1 MESQINNTDYD
12 PSARYGVPILLRTL
26 DTAGASLNDV
36 IKFNGT
42 RWVAGPGGSSAWS
55 AITGNPTEVAYFDA
69 LGFGTSDADFTTTGT
84 TFNLSRTPTSGN
96 TLKAYFGD
104 NTLGFGLTGGL
115 FVNQTNDG
123 LNGVIIADATPFGN
137 VQNQSFYGF
146 FNPAANQNANMKAQY
161 NSGTDEANL
170 GWDATD
176 STGVGSHMQLNSRST
191 GTSAGFT
198 VYGPNNSGS
207 NSVFAVR
214 DAGNNRLLFLDNDGN
229 FQINNSW
236 YLPNVDGLNGQVL
249 HTNGAGQSYWGTPSA
264 TASLTQNYIGFGD
277 GSNVLTGDAS
287 YQYDFANLN
296 VIQTI
301 PDNTGNAGI
310 TTSPLSFGAAS
321 FIGSGLNDLTLYW
334 SSADYKSNKYGGNLT
349 IQIDSTGTP
358 DTFSWHY
365 TGGYSQII
373 GSGTGVAITGSA
385 QLLSDNQGRRI
396 GEITF
401 GSTTGHT
408 NGDTWSAGTSLSTY
422 TWGQKVSD
430 GSHTFIYTQPVYG
443 QYYIGDGQYLTDLGG
458 NGTRIDMNDNI
469 GEMGLYAPR
478 YFRVEAPGSNTLAL
492 ADMQSTVWQQYGTF
506 RILDT
511 ATSSIWF
518 DTNTLSAIT
527 RIGDV
532 QSAGN
537 DTLFTANDASRVI
550 TGRAEDAFGGSY
562 TFATNG
568 VSQFAELTSNDGA
581 GYTGLVRATA
591 TTSYIQSQD
600 SNTGLI
606 NVWQTT
612 ASSAIGQSTDGVDSV
627 TLNITPTNA
636 TITGLTNSSQF
647 LFDDFNKQIIAS
659 IDDSFQVRDTF
670 GSTWLS
676 VNTASKFGILGD
688 YTNAHAYI
696 SVDSI
701 SDVITLDSKD
711 GTIVSGDTLNSNNFT
726 KTILDDPNQ
735 KWTFATGG
743 SDRFIA
749 YKDWIFLGGAVVSGS
764 IQSYTSTGSVT
775 MNNNIATLQYN
786 PASVNATATITLPAT
801 SGGTGSRVTIVF
813 GGTIT
818 SGNPVVTALT
828 IAPNT
833 GNTIVDSNPPTTA
846 NAGDVLEYIKIGAY
860 WYRAD

>member
-1 MESQINNTDYD
+1 M
-12 PSARYGVPILLRTL
+12 L
-26 DTAGASLNDV
+26 AGTPR
-36 IKFNGT
+36 IT
-42 RWVAGPGGSSAWS
+42 GGGGGGGGGAWS
-55 AITGNPTEVAYFDA
+55 SITGNPTEVAYFDA
-69 LGFGTSDADFTTTGT
+69 LGFGTSDANFTTTGT
-84 TFNLSRTPTSGN
+84 TFNLLRSP
-96 TLKAYFGD
+96 AVGD
-104 NTLGFGLTGGL
+104 DIRVYLGDDALGFGIPGAVLINET
-115 FVNQTNDG
+115 VNG
-123 LNGVIIADATPFGN
+123 LNGVTIIDATSFGGS
-137 VQNQSFYGF
+137 QDQSFYGF
-146 FNPAANQNANMKAQY
+146 FNVIANQNANMMARY
-161 NSGTDEANL
+161 NAGTDEAYL
-170 GWDATD
+170 DWEATN
-176 STGVGSHMQLNSRST
+176 STNVGSRMQLNSRST

-207 NSVFAVR
+207 NSVFVVR
-214 DAGNNRLLFLDNDGN
+214 DAGSSRLLFLDNDGN
-229 FQINNSW
+229 LQINNAW
-236 YLPNVDGLNGQVL
+236 YLTNVDGLNGQVL
-249 HTNGAGQSYWGTPSA
+249 HTNGAGQSYWATVSTTP
-264 TASLTQNYIGFGD
+264 SLTQNYIGFGD
-277 GSNVLTGDAS
+277 GSNVLTGDS
-287 YQYDFANLN
+287 SFTYDFTNLEF
-296 VIQTI
+296 IQTI
-301 PDNTGNAGI
+301 PNNTGNAGI

-365 TGGYSQII
+365 TGGYLQVI
-373 GSGTGVAITGSA
+373 GSGTGVAITGLP
-385 QLLSDNQGRRI
+385 QVLSDSQGRRI

-422 TWGQKVSD
+422 AWGQKLSD
-430 GSHTFIYTQPVYG
+430 GNHSFIFTQPVYG

-506 RILDT
+506 RIVDT
-511 ATSSIWF
+511 ATTSIWF
-518 DTNTLSAIT
+518 ETNTLSAIT

-537 DTLFTANDASRVI
+537 DTLFTVNDASNVI
-550 TGRAEDAFGGSY
+550 SGIVKDGMGGKYTLDGSGIGQYFGF
-562 TFATNG
+562 TAD
-568 VSQFAELTSNDGA
+568 DGL

-636 TITGLTNSSQF
+636 TITGLTNSTQF
-647 LFDDFNKQIIAS
+647 LVDDFNKQVIAS
-659 IDDSFQVRDTF
+659 VDGSFQVRDTF

>member
-1 MESQINNTDYD
+1 M
-12 PSARYGVPILLRTL
+12 L
-26 DTAGASLNDV
+26 AGTPR
-36 IKFNGT
+36 IT
-42 RWVAGPGGSSAWS
+42 GGGGGGGGGAWS
-55 AITGNPTEVAYFDA
+55 SITGNPTEVAYFDA
-69 LGFGTSDADFTTTGT
+69 LGFGTSDANFTTTGT
-84 TFNLSRTPTSGN
+84 TFNLLRSP
-96 TLKAYFGD
+96 AVGD
-104 NTLGFGLTGGL
+104 DIRVYLGDDALGFGIPGAVLINET
-115 FVNQTNDG
+115 VSG
-123 LNGVIIADATPFGN
+123 LNGVTIIDATSFGGS
-137 VQNQSFYGF
+137 QDQSFYGF
-146 FNPAANQNANMKAQY
+146 FNVIANQNANMMARY
-161 NSGTDEANL
+161 NAGTDEAYL
-170 GWDATD
+170 DWEATN
-176 STGVGSHMQLNSRST
+176 STNVGSRMQLNSRST

-207 NSVFAVR
+207 NSVFVVR
-214 DAGNNRLLFLDNDGN
+214 DAGSSRLLFLDNDGN
-229 FQINNSW
+229 LQINNAW
-236 YLPNVDGLNGQVL
+236 YLTNVDGLNGQVL
-249 HTNGAGQSYWGTPSA
+249 HTNGAGQSYWATVSTTP
-264 TASLTQNYIGFGD
+264 SLTQNYIGFGD
-277 GSNVLTGDAS
+277 GSNVLTGDS
-287 YQYDFANLN
+287 SFTYDFTNLEF
-296 VIQTI
+296 IQTI
-301 PDNTGNAGI
+301 PNNTGNAGI

-365 TGGYSQII
+365 TGGYLQVI
-373 GSGTGVAITGSA
+373 GSGTGVAITGLP
-385 QLLSDNQGRRI
+385 QVLSDSQGRRI

-422 TWGQKVSD
+422 AWGQKLSD
-430 GSHTFIYTQPVYG
+430 GNHSFIFTQPVYG

-506 RILDT
+506 RIVDT
-511 ATSSIWF
+511 ATTSIWF
-518 DTNTLSAIT
+518 ETNTLSAIT

-537 DTLFTANDASRVI
+537 DTLFTVNDASNVI
-550 TGRAEDAFGGSY
+550 SGIVKDGMGGKYTLDGSGIGQYFGF
-562 TFATNG
+562 TAD
-568 VSQFAELTSNDGA
+568 DGL

-636 TITGLTNSSQF
+636 TITGLTNSTQF
-647 LFDDFNKQIIAS
+647 LVDDFNKQVIAS
-659 IDDSFQVRDTF
+659 VDGSFQVRDTF

>member
-1 MESQINNTDYD
+1 M
-12 PSARYGVPILLRTL
+12 L
-26 DTAGASLNDV
+26 AGTPR
-36 IKFNGT
+36 IT
-42 RWVAGPGGSSAWS
+42 GGGGGGGGGAWS
-55 AITGNPTEVAYFDA
+55 SITGNPTEVAYFDA
-69 LGFGTSDADFTTTGT
+69 LGFGTSDANFTTTGT
-84 TFNLSRTPTSGN
+84 TFNLLRSP
-96 TLKAYFGD
+96 AVGD
-104 NTLGFGLTGGL
+104 DIRVYLGDDALGFGIPGAVLINET
-115 FVNQTNDG
+115 VNG
-123 LNGVIIADATPFGN
+123 LNGVTIIDATSFGGS
-137 VQNQSFYGF
+137 QDQSFYGF
-146 FNPAANQNANMKAQY
+146 FNVIANQNANMMARY
-161 NSGTDEANL
+161 NAGTDEAYL
-170 GWDATD
+170 DWEATD
-176 STGVGSHMQLNSRST
+176 STGVGSRMQLNSRST

-207 NSVFAVR
+207 NSVFVVR
-214 DAGNNRLLFLDNDGN
+214 DAGSSRLLFLDNDGN
-229 FQINNSW
+229 LQINNAW
-236 YLPNVDGLNGQVL
+236 YLTNVDGLNGQVL
-249 HTNGAGQSYWGTPSA
+249 HTNGAGQSYWATVSTTP
-264 TASLTQNYIGFGD
+264 SLTQNYIGFGD
-277 GSNVLTGDAS
+277 GSNVLTGDS
-287 YQYDFANLN
+287 SFTYDFTNLEF
-296 VIQTI
+296 IQTI
-301 PDNTGNAGI
+301 PNNTGNAGI

-365 TGGYSQII
+365 TGGYLQVI
-373 GSGTGVAITGSA
+373 GSGTGVAITGLP
-385 QLLSDNQGRRI
+385 QVLSDSQGRRI

-422 TWGQKVSD
+422 AWGQKLSD
-430 GSHTFIYTQPVYG
+430 GNHSFIFTQPVYG

-506 RILDT
+506 RIVDT
-511 ATSSIWF
+511 ATTSIWF
-518 DTNTLSAIT
+518 ETNTLSAIT

-537 DTLFTANDASRVI
+537 DTLFTVNDASNVI
-550 TGRAEDAFGGSY
+550 SGIVKDGMGGKYTLDGSGIGQYFGF
-562 TFATNG
+562 TAD
-568 VSQFAELTSNDGA
+568 DGL

-636 TITGLTNSSQF
+636 TITGLTNSTQF
-647 LFDDFNKQIIAS
+647 LVDDFNKQVIAS
-659 IDDSFQVRDTF
+659 VDGSFQVRDTF